1 MRRHA
6 PHGPLLAATARTR
19 PKRLHPHPTCLGPA
33 NGPGWPA
40 PGQRGCPQR
49 RLHRGNPR
57 GPSARRQPRLHRA
70 SSTLPVGSFSF
81 TREAREGEQQSPET
95 CWELQ
100 GGRVEPEGRGD
111 GTGQQAEGG
120 CGMCVGGGKWD
131 VTCMLYRGAAGEG
144 VEVRA
149 ERRLEIVQECTKKAC
164 PRRRECQSRRP
175 AAESLT

>member
-40 PGQRGCPQR
+40 PGQQGCPQR

-81 TREAREGEQQSPET
+81 IRETREGEQQSPET

-131 VTCMLYRGAAGEG
+131 VTCI
-144 VEVRA
+144 EVRRA
-149 ERRLEIVQECTKKAC
+149 KESKSA
-164 PRRRECQSRRP
+164 PS
-175 AAESLT
+175 AAWR

>member
-1 MRRHA
+1 MGRHA

-19 PKRLHPHPTCLGPA
+19 PKRLHPHPLCSAPA
-33 NGPGWPA
+33 YGPGCPT
-40 PGQRGCPQR
+40 PGQRGRPQR
-49 RLHRGNPR
+49 RLHRGCPR
-57 GPSARRQPRLHRA
+57 RSSARRPLRLRRA

-81 TREAREGEQQSPET
+81 TREAREGEQQSSET

-131 VTCMLYRGAAGEG
+131 VTCI
-144 VEVRA
+144 EVRRA
-149 ERRLEIVQECTKKAC
+149 KVSKSA
-164 PRRRECQSRRP
+164 PR
-175 AAESLT
+175 AA